1 MQNKHFSSRMLT
13 CAGALMGIS
22 GILMA
27 VCAKLAY
34 GGIFFAAAACMF
46 FAARN
51 FRIAEDRDDHKRL
64 HSESSH
70 EPEESHEG

>member
-1 MQNKHFSSRMLT
+1 MKDKHFTSRMFT
-13 CAGALMGIS
+13 CAGALMSIS

-34 GGIFFAAAACMF
+34 GGILFAAAACMF

-51 FRIAEDRDDHKRL
+51 YRIAEDK
-64 HSESSH
+64 SENKIQEAETEH
-70 EPEESHEG
+70 EKEA

>member
-1 MQNKHFSSRMLT
+1 MLT

-46 FAARN
+46 FAARSY
-51 FRIAEDRDDHKRL
+51 RIAEDREDD
-64 HSESSH
+64 
-70 EPEESHEG
+70 PEAGKQ